1 MKVLFLGSS
10 QFSYIVL
17 KELIDSGVNIVG
29 CITRI
34 DKPEGRGHKLMK
46 SKVKSYAKEI
56 GLPYFE
62 SKKLKDEMDMVK
74 KIDYDISLV
83 ASFGQILSS
92 EFLDYRP
99 SINVHPSLLPKYR
112 GPSPIQTA
120 LLNGD
125 KFTGVTIMKVAQK
138 VDSGDI
144 LMQEKIDL
152 PQDLYYNELEKL
164 LGEKGARLA
173 KKVIDEM
180 EEGKVKAQPQDD
192 DYATFTK
199 KFTKADSE
207 LDLNDSALNIVNR
220 LRALSENVGC
230 YLTIGGEKVKIY
242 KATALNDLDLE
253 KGKVDTNKKCF
264 IIGTGDGALEILSLQ
279 SPSGKVISGR
289 DYLNGHH
296 EILGS
301 RLL

>member
-34 DKPEGRGHKLMK
+34 DKPEGRGHKLME

-56 GLPYFE
+56 GLPCFE

-152 PQDLYYNELEKL
+152 PQDLYYNQLEKL

-192 DYATFTK
+192 DNATFTK
-199 KFTKADSE
+199 KITKADG
-207 LDLNDSALNIVNR
+207 SALNIVNR

-230 YLTIGGEKVKIY
+230 YLSIGGEKVKIY
-242 KATALNDLDLE
+242 KATALKDFELE
-253 KGKVDTNKKCF
+253 KGKVDTNKKRF